1 MEHRLIELMDAYFDV
16 KIDFGSVRLFAF
28 ACLSYFVMMNTFEVV
43 IDMFCSTVVM
53 VEVLNV
59 AT

>member
-1 MEHRLIELMDAYFDV
+1 MDAYFDV